1 MILALLLAAASTP
14 DVVVVGATPAGIAAA
29 VSAARMGQ
37 RVVLVEETARI
48 GGLLTGG
55 LSYTDFRSL
64 ESVQGF
70 FREYMREVQSHYA
83 GRYGADSPQV
93 RDSFFGALAEPK
105 VSLEILERMVA
116 REKTLRLLRRHRL
129 VAVRGRVAA
138 VTLENLGAGGQRE
151 EIAARFF
158 IDATYEGDLA
168 AMAGA
173 AVRIGRESTREY
185 GERLAGH
192 IYFKDGRILPGS
204 TGEGDTK
211 IQKANYRVTMTR
223 DPALRVEIA
232 RPAKYDRARY
242 APIVEWYRSGRLQRA
257 FTTGHDGIFRIQMLP
272 NGKADINDINSSPVG
287 FGLPGENHD
296 WPTASPDRREEIR
309 RQHRDH
315 ALGLLWFMQNDA
327 ELPESVRRDA
337 REWGLCRD
345 EFVETGHFPTVLYVR
360 EARRIVGESTFTEQD
375 TQPMRGGTRARWQR
389 DAVAVGDYTL
399 NSHGVDKPG
408 PPYPDVR
415 EGYFVFDSAPFQI
428 PYGVMAPRGFKN
440 LLVPVAVSAT
450 HVGFSAIRLEPT
462 WTALGQAAGL
472 AAHLALKE
480 GSVRVPRLQDLLHER
495 DAITAYFT
503 DIEPGQAEF
512 VRAQRCGARTDFYQ
526 RLSLAEPAVP
536 VGPRRLRFGL
546 QYSFPPGG
554 HAAAGRFCEE

>member
-1 MILALLLAAASTP
+1 MLALLLAAASAT

-70 FREYMREVQSHYA
+70 FREYMREVERYYA
-83 GRYGADSPQV
+83 ARYGLDSPQV

-105 VSLEILERMVA
+105 VSLEILAGMVA
-116 REKTLRLLRRHRL
+116 REKNLRLLRRHRL
-129 VAVRGRVAA
+129 VAVRGRIAA
-138 VTLENLGAGGQRE
+138 VTLENLDTAGRRE

-173 AVRIGRESTREY
+173 EVRTGRESTREY

-204 TGEGDTK
+204 TGEGDAK

-223 DPALRVEIA
+223 DPALRVDIA
-232 RPAKYDRARY
+232 RPAGYDRGRY
-242 APIVEWYRSGRLQRA
+242 APVVEWHRSGRLQRA
-257 FTTGHDGIFRIQMLP
+257 FTAGHDGIFRIQRLP

-287 FGLPGENHD
+287 FGLPGENLD
-296 WPTASPDRREEIR
+296 WPVAAPARRDEIR

-315 ALGLLWFMQNDA
+315 ALGLLWFMQND
-327 ELPESVRRDA
+327 EQLPESVRREA

-345 EFVETGHFPTVLYVR
+345 EFIETGHFPTVLCVR
-360 EARRIVGESTFTEQD
+360 EARRIVGEYTFTEQD
-375 TQPMRGGTRARWQR
+375 TQPIRGGTRARWQR

-415 EGYFVFDSAPFQI
+415 EGYFVFDAAPFQI
-428 PYGVMAPRGFKN
+428 PYSVMVPRGIKN

-450 HVGFSAIRLEPT
+450 HLGFSAIRLEPT

-472 AAHLALKE
+472 AAHLALKA
-480 GSVRVPRLQDLLHER
+480 GKLDVARLQDLLHER
-495 DAITAYFT
+495 GAITAYFT
-503 DIEPGQAEF
+503 DIEPGSAEF
-512 VRAQRCGARTDFYQ
+512 VRAQRCGTRTDFYQ
-526 RLSLAEPAVP
+526 RISRSEPPVP
-536 VGPRRLRFGL
+536 IAPVRLRFGL